1 MSADLIAR
9 FGRTITVRSALS
21 AGDYVNGMWQEP
33 LTEEIQIV
41 ASVQRLTPKEVLLL
55 KEADRQKE
63 SFKLYSTYQFK
74 VQKDGTM
81 EKSDYVL
88 IDGKQFMVVS
98 CEDWMVNQA
107 MTIKYYRVVS

>member
-33 LTEEIQIV
+33 FTEEIQIV

-63 SFKLYSTYQFK
+63 SFKLNYIK
-74 VQKDGTM
+74 NM
-81 EKSDYVL
+81 EEKEVAESKAKA
-88 IDGKQFMVVS
+88 GVS
-98 CEDWMVNQA
+98 
-107 MTIKYYRVVS
+107 